1 MKKQKSASFW
11 VAIAL
16 ILCLISSL
24 GASMVQTS
32 GGAIKY
38 HDITMVTDSGHELDA
53 LLLVPKN
60 ATRENPAPA
69 IVTSHGWYNNREMQ
83 DLNYVE
89 YARRGYVVISISMY
103 GHGDSE
109 IIPDGTWFNAENNAN
124 GLYDAVKYIAR
135 LPYVDASR
143 IGVTGHSNGALASR
157 VAVMQDE
164 EGLIAAALLV
174 SNDAVYQKD
183 NQWVNIFGSRDAG
196 IFLTLLNDEE
206 QAAHIIAPPA
216 DRSESV
222 LLGEDLEPQ
231 IPGLCIVSDRYL
243 VGGGLWGTVAL
254 IGPTRMPFQ
263 KLMPLLHLFADELGE
278 GMSGKRKDTPQMAAP
293 RRTVIYKED
302 LE

>member
-24 GASMVQTS
+24 GASMVQTG

-60 ATRENPAPA
+60 ATRETPAPA

-143 IGVTGHSNGALASR
+143 IGVTLKTLFFTKIR
-157 VAVMQDE
+157 C
-164 EGLIAAALLV
+164 LL
-174 SNDAVYQKD
+174 
-183 NQWVNIFGSRDAG
+183 
-196 IFLTLLNDEE
+196 
-206 QAAHIIAPPA
+206 
-216 DRSESV
+216 
-222 LLGEDLEPQ
+222 
-231 IPGLCIVSDRYL
+231 
-243 VGGGLWGTVAL
+243 
-254 IGPTRMPFQ
+254 
-263 KLMPLLHLFADELGE
+263 
-278 GMSGKRKDTPQMAAP
+278 
-293 RRTVIYKED
+293 
-302 LE
+302 